1 MIAAANDANGVG
13 DDNGFAVYAAVQCTD
28 TQWPT
33 SWAKWRRDNWAT
45 YADARYETW
54 ANAWFNAP
62 CLYWPAKAGK
72 AVNVN
77 GAKIPPILLVNETL
91 DAATPYPGAVE
102 VRKLFPKS
110 RLLALPGGTT
120 HAGSLFGNAC
130 EDNLIADY
138 LATGKLPARKKG
150 AGPDATCAPLPVPD
164 PTAAPAAAK
173 AQASTSLAPAATT
186 PGVAPRR
193 PLLPVR

>member
-1 MIAAANDANGVG
+1 M
-13 DDNGFAVYAAVQCTD
+13 
-28 TQWPT
+28 
-33 SWAKWRRDNWAT
+33 
-45 YADARYETW
+45 
-54 ANAWFNAP
+54 
-62 CLYWPAKAGK
+62 
-72 AVNVN
+72 
-77 GAKIPPILLVNETL
+77 
-91 DAATPYPGAVE
+91 
-102 VRKLFPKS
+102 RKLFPKS

-173 AQASTSLAPAATT
+173 AQASTSLAPAAAT

-193 PLLPVR
+193 PLLPVH